1 LIVLPEAC
9 VLVEVVDDFVAS
21 DQDQGLGGDH
31 HQRGNDPK
39 QIKQSSGATMS
50 EKCTIF
56 FVLHTCLVNN
66 FYNTIQ
72 YIEFQLGSFQQ
83 ILISKDANPK
93 SERNKLKLF

>member
-9 VLVEVVDDFVAS
+9 VLVEVVDDLVAS

-39 QIKQSSGATMS
+39 QIKQSGGATMS
-50 EKCTIF
+50 EKCKI

-72 YIEFQLGSFQQ
+72 YIQFRLDSFERIMTKKMQ
-83 ILISKDANPK
+83 IRYRKEKVNFF
-93 SERNKLKLF
+93 RN